1 MQLMQL
7 ITFLRARQERKPV
20 EFQEWYLNRFASRMQ
35 QDCPFVLRHVVNL
48 TEAGP
53 EELRTMHDSD
63 DPQARYDVVTQLWC
77 ETASEIREA
86 SARQLNTDLLDW
98 ADVHHSYSVQE
109 RVVLDKS
116 NAQSNRQNGFKL
128 LRELIF
134 FEDLSDAAAKRCWAH
149 HGNLAVKIHV
159 GMTRYSQLWVE
170 ETLSPAPLPARGI
183 SELFFPTH
191 EDLAQRYYESPR
203 GREQVLH
210 DTGHF
215 IQKRLPRVYS
225 HEHVVKA

>member
-1 MQLMQL
+1 MQL
-7 ITFLRARQERKPV
+7 ITFLRARQECKPA
-20 EFQEWYLNRFASRMQ
+20 EFQEWYLNCFASRMQ
-35 QDCPFVLRHVVNL
+35 EDCPFVMRHIVNL
-48 TEAGP
+48 TETGP
-53 EELRTMHDSD
+53 QELRTMHDSD

-77 ETASEIREA
+77 ETSSEIREA
-86 SARQLNTDLLDW
+86 SARQLSSDLLDW
-98 ADVHHSYSVQE
+98 ADVHHSYRVRE
-109 RVVLDKS
+109 TVVLDKG
-116 NAQSNRQNGFKL
+116 NAQSNRREGFKL

-149 HGNLAVKIHV
+149 HGSLAVKIHV

-170 ETLSPAPLPARGI
+170 ETLSAAPLPTRGI
-183 SELFFPTH
+183 SELLFPTR
-191 EDLAQRYYESPR
+191 EDLVERYYELPR

-215 IQKRLPRVYS
+215 IQKRLPCVYS